1 VYSYDGSLL
10 TSVSKGNIQR
20 QYLNYTYDNNFH
32 LTDQESWVPDT
43 SGNDFDKLSEYAYDN
58 DGNIIGI
65 SLYDVTPNGL
75 NPGPAMSIS
84 YDPNNGR
91 VMGTTLGNVNTSQSY
106 DSNGALSYFET
117 DFGGSSIFQTSYQR
131 DSLNRIRILTEVN
144 QGQMT
149 VKKYAYDIVG
159 RLSQVWRNDTLVSS
173 YSYDANGNRIA
184 RWTPSKTD
192 SGSYDVQD
200 RMLSYGSAQYIYSKN
215 GELQKKIVGA
225 DTTSYMYDYFG
236 NLMSVRLPNGNL
248 VEYIIDG
255 QNRRIGKKLN
265 GAIVKKWIY
274 AGRLSP
280 VAELDSAGNVTAE
293 FVGSLMMKNGNT
305 YQLVTDH
312 LGSVRLVVDINSG
325 AIVQQLDYDEYGN
338 VLSNSN
344 PDFQPFAYAGGLYDS
359 QTKLVRFGAR
369 DYDASVGRWNRK
381 EPVGFI
387 ASNNF
392 YAYSDN
398 NPINLID
405 KNGLWPTKGWLP
417 VHQRAIARVL
427 DENLSPED
435 IRILQDQ
442 QVTIDE
448 DESLEGSYKHAMKA
462 PGQPEWYARLLA
474 ENFVRNEIKA
484 AQDCESA
491 GGNSNHVKAMQHLG
505 NAIHTMQDA
514 TSPSHKGFQTWYG
527 ASLWEWPSA
536 LDHVL
541 GELYDPGPGSDLDI
555 ATRTAWAY
563 YSGII
568 PIPGRIF

>member
-1 VYSYDGSLL
+1 LKYS
-10 TSVSKGNIQR
+10 
-20 QYLNYTYDNNFH
+20 YDNNFRV
-32 LTDQESWVPDT
+32 TDQELWVTNPN
-43 SGNDFDKLSEYAYDN
+43 SEDFDALNFYDYDQ
-58 DGNIIGI
+58 DGLLTALTLFQYTVNGGWWCWGGMGI
-65 SLYDVTPNGL
+65 E
-75 NPGPAMSIS
+75 
-84 YDPNNGR
+84 YDPATGR
-91 VMGTTLGNVNTSQSY
+91 ITGTNSGNVNTSQDY
-106 DSNGALSYFET
+106 DSSGALSYFET
-117 DFGGSSIFQTSYQR
+117 DFVGLHPFGRGSSIFQTSYQR

-144 QGQMT
+144 QGLMT

-369 DYDASVGRWNRK
+369 DYDATSGRWICK
-381 EPVGFI
+381 DPIGFKGKV
-387 ASNNF
+387 SNLF
-392 YAYSDN
+392 EYSIND
-398 NPINLID
+398 PINLVDRNGKQTLSIGLTID
-405 KNGLWPTKGWLP
+405 WIGGIIDWTGSFGLAIDIHG
-417 VHQRAIARVL
+417 AIAF
-427 DENLSPED
+427 NS
-435 IRILQDQ
+435 
-442 QVTIDE
+442 
-448 DESLEGSYKHAMKA
+448 
-462 PGQPEWYARLLA
+462 
-474 ENFVRNEIKA
+474 
-484 AQDCESA
+484 SA
-491 GGNSNHVKAMQHLG
+491 GGGAGVGAGGSWGINVSLSNAKNVCDLG
-505 NAIHTMQDA
+505 GPFQNVNA
-514 TSPSHKGFQTWYG
+514 GGG
-527 ASLWEWPSA
+527 A
-536 LDHVL
+536 
-541 GELYDPGPGSDLDI
+541 G
-555 ATRTAWAY
+555 AY
-563 YSGII
+563 YSATGFTGPSPDGQVTGFGFTFGMGGGAGSSVTVTWTLVTVISDLSNQNNPAHPSSTTFAPDASSVAPATAPSGNMPSI
-568 PIPGRIF
+568 ETIGPE

>member
-1 VYSYDGSLL
+1 LKYS
-10 TSVSKGNIQR
+10 
-20 QYLNYTYDNNFH
+20 YDNNFRV
-32 LTDQESWVPDT
+32 TDQELWVTNPN
-43 SGNDFDKLSEYAYDN
+43 SEDFDALNFYDYDQ
-58 DGNIIGI
+58 DGLLTALTLFQYTVNGGWWCWGGMGI
-65 SLYDVTPNGL
+65 E
-75 NPGPAMSIS
+75 
-84 YDPNNGR
+84 YDPATGR
-91 VMGTTLGNVNTSQSY
+91 ITGTNSGNVNTSQDY
-106 DSNGALSYFET
+106 DSSGALSYFET
-117 DFGGSSIFQTSYQR
+117 DFVGLHPFGRGSSIFQTSYQR

-144 QGQMT
+144 QGLMT

-344 PDFQPFAYAGGLYDS
+344 PDFQPFAYAGGLYDT

-369 DYDASVGRWNRK
+369 DYDASVGRWTCK
-381 EPVGFI
+381 DPIGFKGRQ
-387 ASNNF
+387 SNIYI
-392 YAYSDN
+392 YAKN
-398 NPINLID
+398 NPVNYIDRTGLGPNWLLVAKGTGLIIGGIALDAAGIGLTAGSGGIAGAIGATLVVAGSASIGGGSALFVQGWKGDKHSVFENGLVASILRGSRVSEQTINNVNLMLSGSAVISDILTAGGGPELIEALGLLID
-405 KNGLWPTKGWLP
+405 SEELT
-417 VHQRAIARVL
+417 
-427 DENLSPED
+427 ED
-435 IRILQDQ
+435 SIKKIKD
-442 QVTIDE
+442 T
-448 DESLEGSYKHAMKA
+448 M
-462 PGQPEWYARLLA
+462 
-474 ENFVRNEIKA
+474 NEINQQMACPNK
-484 AQDCESA
+484 
-491 GGNSNHVKAMQHLG
+491 
-505 NAIHTMQDA
+505 
-514 TSPSHKGFQTWYG
+514 
-527 ASLWEWPSA
+527 
-536 LDHVL
+536 
-541 GELYDPGPGSDLDI
+541 
-555 ATRTAWAY
+555 
-563 YSGII
+563 
-568 PIPGRIF
+568 

>member
-1 VYSYDGSLL
+1 LKYS
-10 TSVSKGNIQR
+10 
-20 QYLNYTYDNNFH
+20 YDNNFRV
-32 LTDQESWVPDT
+32 TDQELWVTNPN
-43 SGNDFDKLSEYAYDN
+43 SEDFDALNFYDYDQ
-58 DGNIIGI
+58 DGLLTALTLFQYTVNGGWWCWGGMGI
-65 SLYDVTPNGL
+65 E
-75 NPGPAMSIS
+75 
-84 YDPNNGR
+84 YDPATGR
-91 VMGTTLGNVNTSQSY
+91 ITGTNSGNVNTSQDY
-106 DSNGALSYFET
+106 DSSGALSYFET
-117 DFGGSSIFQTSYQR
+117 DFVGLHPFGRGSSIFQTSYQR

-144 QGQMT
+144 QGLMT

>member
-1 VYSYDGSLL
+1 M
-10 TSVSKGNIQR
+10 NISR
-20 QYLNYTYDNNFH
+20 D
-32 LTDQESWVPDT
+32 
-43 SGNDFDKLSEYAYDN
+43 
-58 DGNIIGI
+58 
-65 SLYDVTPNGL
+65 
-75 NPGPAMSIS
+75 PAT
-84 YDPNNGR
+84 GR
-91 VMGTTLGNVNTSQSY
+91 VTQTNFMFQPDDQSGLTTSQNYDTLGACSY
-106 DSNGALSYFET
+106 YEA
-117 DFGGSSIFQTSYQR
+117 DFNGSSIFQTSYER
-131 DSLNRIRILTEVN
+131 DSLGRITILTEVN
-144 QGQMT
+144 QGVMT
-149 VKKYAYDIVG
+149 VKKYSYDILG
-159 RLSQVWRNDTLVSS
+159 RLSQVWRNDTLIST
-173 YSYDANGNRIA
+173 YSYDPNGNRIA
-184 RWTPSKTD
+184 RTTPISSD
-192 SGSYDVQD
+192 SGRYDAQD
-200 RMLSYGSAQYIYSKN
+200 RMSNYGNAQYIYSRN

-236 NLMSVRLPNGNL
+236 NLMSVQLSNGDL
-248 VEYIIDG
+248 IEYMIDG
-255 QNRRIGKKLN
+255 QNRRIGKKIN
-265 GAIVKKWIY
+265 GAIVKRWIY
-274 AGRLSP
+274 SGQLTP
-280 VAELDSAGNVTAE
+280 IAELDSSGNVTAQ
-293 FVGSLMMKNGNT
+293 FMGNFMSKNCAI
-305 YQLVTDH
+305 YQFITDQ
-312 LGSVRLVVDINSG
+312 LGSVRMVVNVYTG
-325 AIVQQLDYDEYGN
+325 EIVQQIDYDEFGN
-338 VLSNSN
+338 VLSDSN
-344 PDFQPFAYAGGLYDS
+344 PDFQPFAYAGGLYDT

-387 ASNNF
+387 ASNNI